1 MKKRQ
6 NNPTNV
12 CYTLVFGKLYR
23 YTRSKYRCSLTET
36 TVEEFKLSF
45 KNARLKVFHGT
56 TTKLFNDNSLTKSSE
71 KVMQFGG

>member
-23 YTRSKYRCSLTET
+23 YTRSKYRRSLTET

-45 KNARLKVFHGT
+45 ENARLKLFDGT
-56 TTKLFNDNSLTKSSE
+56 TTKLLNDSSLIISSE
-71 KVMQFGG
+71 KVM